1 MKPSKD
7 MGKVTQAKVRV
18 NVRALKWETEI
29 SMNREDSV
37 AGHRKE
43 RRWQEE
49 PEYVGLCRLLHK
61 F

>member
-1 MKPSKD
+1 

-49 PEYVGLCRLLHK
+49 PEYVGPCRLLHK